1 MDLNLGT
8 RAEQPLGPLQQRVLE
23 FIWEHPGA
31 TARDCLEALNG
42 TNGKQYAY
50 TTIKTV
56 LDSLHKRKLVARRRV
71 KTAYH
76 FTARQS
82 QASLLAQRLRELLAR
97 FSLEPQPIASSLVD
111 VLAEDDPQQLE
122 ALAAELKQR
131 GLL

>member
-1 MDLNLGT
+1 VNLMPAT
-8 RAEQPLGPLQQRVLE
+8 QPEQPLGPLQQRVLAY
-23 FIWEHPGA
+23 IWSHPGA
-31 TARDCLEALNG
+31 TARDCLEALNATG
-42 TNGKQYAY
+42 AKQYAY

-56 LDSLHKRKLVARRRV
+56 LDSLHKRRLVSRRRT

-82 QASLLAQRLRELLAR
+82 QSGLLAQRLRELLAR

-111 VLAEDDPQQLE
+111 VLAEDSPEQLA